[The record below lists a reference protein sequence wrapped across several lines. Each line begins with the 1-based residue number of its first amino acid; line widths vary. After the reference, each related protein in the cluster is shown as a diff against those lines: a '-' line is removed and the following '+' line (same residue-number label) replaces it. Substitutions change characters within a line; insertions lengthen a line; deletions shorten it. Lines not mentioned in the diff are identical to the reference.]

1 MIQNLLTVPER
12 ANSDQTKHID
22 NFLEAH
28 LDAKLIHDEMKI
40 NETIGNLTDAE
51 FISECKKKISE
62 LD

>member
-1 MIQNLLTVPER
+1 MIQNLLTVPEP

-28 LDAKLIHDEMKI
+28 LDAKLIQDEMKI
-40 NETIGNLTDAE
+40 NENIGNLTDAE

-62 LD
+62 LE